1 MLFNISKVTPPLN
14 NKYVVKDLDP
24 KRKNQKEQSVTS
36 QSASGQQ
43 PPPFCLASIRTFDA
57 PESQKI
63 TQEKCANRS

>member
-36 QSASGQQ
+36 QSASGHNLRHFVS
-43 PPPFCLASIRTFDA
+43 P
-57 PESQKI
+57 
-63 TQEKCANRS
+63 RSERSTLQNLKK